1 MADIQS
7 VPGKKF
13 FQDSGNR
20 RFVNLTGRCNLNCQF
35 CPEPMDRTASGD
47 NTLLGAEPGLKEI
60 LLGVCGNCSGREI
73 HFSGLG
79 EQTYR
84 LYDIL
89 CAGRYLRRNGARVVL
104 NTNGLADRIHNRPV
118 APDLEDNVDCVNV
131 SLPAINAKD
140 YERICRPGID
150 NAFESV
156 INFIEDM
163 RHYVSEINLAVP
175 AGQPEVD
182 VKGVQDLARKL
193 EIGFQQRKYHPVFQS
208 CS

>member
-1 MADIQS
+1 MAGTQS

-13 FQDSGNR
+13 YYDSGNR
-20 RFVNLTGRCNLNCQF
+20 RFVNLTGRCNLDCQF
-35 CPEPMDRTASGD
+35 CPEPVDRSESGE
-47 NTLLGAEPGLKEI
+47 NTLLGPEPGLKELI
-60 LLGVCGNCSGREI
+60 LGVCSNCSGREI
-73 HFSGLG
+73 YFSGLG

-131 SLPAINAKD
+131 NLPATNARD
-140 YERICRPGID
+140 YERICRPAID

-156 INFIEDM
+156 ISFIESM
-163 RHYVSEINLAVP
+163 RFYVPEINLAVP
-175 AGQPEVD
+175 AGQPGVD
-182 VKGVQDLARKL
+182 VEGVQELAKEL
-193 EIGFQQRKYHPVFQS
+193 EIGFFQRKDSLV
-208 CS
+208 C